1 MAIST
6 NGTVLARVAGALYN
20 TQMSN
25 ATYKEVAA
33 LDPSALVNVLY
44 ARDFN
49 TVSDTT
55 VATTLVANLG
65 LSTVAGL
72 SSWVAAQLTAAGSN
86 KGAKVVELLNG
97 FAQMSAD
104 ATYGAAS
111 TAFNTKVDSA
121 LAMSQT
127 TDNAG
132 GTFGSISTAV
142 AGKTFSLTA
151 GTNNF
156 TGTSGNDT
164 FDGGLTTSSLQT
176 LNSGDSLDGG
186 AGNDELFAVVNGSVT
201 PTVLKNIEKVSI
213 TNTALA
219 SVIDLSNS
227 TGITTLTSQG
237 ATNTTTL
244 QGIDKTLAP
253 TVQDT
258 AFAHTVTFASTTGSS
273 DAATINLQN
282 VTGSAV
288 LTSAGIE
295 TLTLNS
301 IGSSTNVLGVPVFD
315 KATKLNVTGTAGL
328 TLGTLVTSSAL
339 ITNVDASA
347 LAPTSGIGV
356 TATIAGTSA
365 SSISGSSGNDTLT
378 VTTSTGS
385 DSISGGA
392 GTDSITFTAGF
403 ATTDSVN
410 GGDGTD
416 TLTTTAALIVT
427 ASATTPTTYTVTNIE
442 TITANT
448 AHATGQS
455 YTPTNISATANT
467 LNLAGATDTALSG
480 NGDAVT
486 VVGPA
491 SAFTLGFGLSGAA
504 NGATAG
510 GGILGGANTYTI
522 TDTGTAITDS
532 LTINNRAVNSTSGA
546 QLAVFASSNFSITG
560 YETVTLNNG
569 SVGGVAQQVGTVT
582 LAADA
587 GGTTTL
593 NLTGANNITL
603 GVVTANVIDASALT
617 ATGTA
622 VGASTSAVQM
632 VTNSTAT
639 TITGSAGIDNL
650 FGNTATA
657 SSVSG
662 GTGADSITGGSG
674 GDTLLGGAGADSIV
688 AGGGNDS
695 IDAGA
700 GNDNVYMV
708 ATLSA
713 ADTIVGGDDSDTLT
727 FDTTVA
733 HTAAIGAR
741 VSGFETLTAISAV
754 ATLDMSVYS
763 NNTGFT
769 RVNVATGTNSITKA
783 AAELVNVGSTAAV
796 TALTF
801 ARTTN
806 TSADALN
813 LRLGATTG
821 ADLTHAAITAS
832 GEETITLTNS
842 ATSNPT
848 TAQTVTTLSAAA
860 LTTLNIAGS
869 GGMIVTN
876 PITGATS
883 LATVVDSRSG
893 ANVLT
898 LDLSSSTVATT
909 FTGSANGTGQTTLTM
924 GSGANIVNLGGT
936 GNSSITGGSGAES
949 MTGSSGADT
958 LVGGLGADTL
968 SGGSGAD
975 SLSGGS
981 GADSI
986 SGGAGDDTISTDSGA
1001 DTIDGGDGTD
1011 ILALSAAFTDLTT
1024 DTITNVETLNMGG
1037 FAGSMSIANHTAF
1050 TTVSSPGAITLSDA
1064 GTIAA
1069 KAGVAT
1075 YVFAAGTNTFTA
1087 STTAVVNSVTGSTGA
1102 DTFNFGLD
1110 GTNANQVFTAADTVL
1125 GGTGTDT
1132 INFTGNLDFSVTLG
1146 AATIFTGIESMVF
1159 ANTTTPV
1166 TVIVDDGT
1174 LAGGEK
1180 MTIDGSSATSALGIM
1195 TFNAAAE
1202 TGTTSAYNLIGGL
1215 AADVLS
1221 GGAGADSITG
1231 NAGIDTIS
1239 NQPTGIATSSPDIL
1253 SGGAGVD
1260 TFILRGDAAS
1270 AAPATAVALV
1280 PRVNDFTIIDVIQLS
1295 NTTANYTAG
1304 VGTMIGGGAAAA
1316 GATGLTSVATATGSA
1331 IATVAA
1337 TDVVILSTGLATGAS
1352 IQAMFNTAI
1361 GANTI
1366 TGYAAASSIFVTYF
1380 DTTTLQM
1387 NILVANVAGGASAT
1401 NLETADV
1408 VGLVGVVDM
1417 SAATYAALTNANF
1430 SIIAA

>member
-6 NGTVLARVAGALYN
+6 NGTVLTRLAGALYN

-33 LDPSALVNVLY
+33 LDPSSLANVLY

-49 TVSDTT
+49 TVSDAT

-65 LSTVAGL
+65 LTAVAGL
-72 SSWVAAQLTAAGSN
+72 SNWVAAQLTAAGAN

-97 FAQMSAD
+97 FSQMSAD

-151 GTNNF
+151 GTNNL

-237 ATNTTTL
+237 STNTTTL
-244 QGIDKTLAP
+244 QGIALTLAP

-258 AFAHTVTFASTTGSS
+258 AFDHTVTFASTTGSS

-282 VTGSAV
+282 VTGGV
-288 LTSAGIE
+288 LTAAGIE

-301 IGSSTNVLGVPVFD
+301 TGSSTNVLGVPVLAA
-315 KATKLNVTGTAGL
+315 ATKLNVTGTAGL
-328 TLGTLVTSSAL
+328 TLGTLVTSSSL
-339 ITNVDASA
+339 IKNVDASG
-347 LAPTSGIGV
+347 LVPTSGIGV
-356 TATIAGTSA
+356 TATIPGTSA

-378 VTTSTGS
+378 ISTSSGS

-403 ATTDSVN
+403 TTTDSVD

-416 TLTTTAALIVT
+416 TLTTTAALIVA
-427 ASATTPTTYTVTNIE
+427 ASAATPTTYTVTNVE
-442 TITANT
+442 TIRANT
-448 AHATGQS
+448 AHATGES
-455 YTPTNISATANT
+455 YTPTNISATAKT
-467 LNLAGATDTALSG
+467 LNLAGVTNVALSG
-480 NGDAVT
+480 AGDAVS

-491 SAFTLGFGLSGAA
+491 GAFTLGFGLSGAA
-504 NGATAG
+504 NVN
-510 GGILGGANTYTI
+510 GILGGANTYTI
-522 TDTGTAITDS
+522 TDTGTATTDS
-532 LTINNRAVNSTSGA
+532 ITINNSAVNSTTGA
-546 QLAVFASSNFSITG
+546 QLAVFASSIFNVTG

-569 SVGGVAQQVGTVT
+569 SVGAVAQQVGAVT

-622 VGASTSAVQM
+622 VGVGTSAVQM

-754 ATLDMSVYS
+754 AALDMSVYS

-769 RVNVATGTNSITKA
+769 RVNVAAGTNSITKA
-783 AAELVNVGSTAAV
+783 AAELVTVGSTAAV

-813 LRLGATTG
+813 LRLGDLVNTA
-821 ADLTHAAITAS
+821 LTHVAITAS
-832 GEETITLTNS
+832 GEETITLTNA
-842 ATSNPT
+842 ATSVPAN
-848 TAQTVTTLSAAA
+848 AQTVTTLSAAA

-898 LDLSSSTVATT
+898 LDLSNSTVATT
-909 FTGSANGTGQTTLTM
+909 FTGSVNGTGQTTLTM
-924 GSGANIVNLGGT
+924 GTGANIVNLAGT
-936 GNSSITGGSGAES
+936 GNSSIVGGSGAES

-958 LVGGLGADTL
+958 LSGGSGNDTL
-968 SGGSGAD
+968 IGGSGAD
-975 SLSGGS
+975 NLSGGS

-986 SGGAGDDTISTDSGA
+986 NGGAGDDTITTDSGA

-1011 ILALSAAFTDLTT
+1011 ILSLAAAFTDLSL

-1037 FAGSMSIANHTAF
+1037 FAGTMTIAQHASL
-1050 TTVSSPGAITLSDA
+1050 TTISSVGAITLSDIGSVSGKSTVLA
-1064 GTIAA
+1064 
-1069 KAGVAT
+1069 
-1075 YVFAAGTNTFTA
+1075 YNLAAGTNTFTA
-1087 STTAVVNSVTGSTGA
+1087 STTALSNTITGSTGA
-1102 DTFNFGLD
+1102 DTFNFGLLSD
-1110 GTNANQVFTAADTVL
+1110 NATQAFLAADVIT
-1125 GGTGTDT
+1125 GSTGTDT
-1132 INFTGNLDFSVTLG
+1132 LNFTGNIVFLG
-1146 AATIFTGIESMVF
+1146 AAGINALTNVAGVENVVF
-1159 ANTTTPV
+1159 ANTTTAVSV
-1166 TVIVDDGT
+1166 TTVDGNAET
-1174 LAGGEK
+1174 TG
-1180 MTIDGSSATSALGIM
+1180 ATSM
-1195 TFNAAAE
+1195 TFDASSLTTGVFTFSGAAE
-1202 TGTTSAYNLIGGL
+1202 DDSGYNIIGGG
-1215 AADVLS
+1215 AADVLTGTGVADTIS
-1221 GGAGADSITG
+1221 GGAGADNITG
-1231 NAGIDTIS
+1231 GLGADNITSGI
-1239 NQPTGIATSSPDIL
+1239 GADIL
-1253 SGGAGVD
+1253 NFGQTVASLDTVTDFTVGAG
-1260 TFILRGDAAS
+1260 GD
-1270 AAPATAVALV
+1270 
-1280 PRVNDFTIIDVIQLS
+1280 IIDVSSAGNDALGVLVAQVADASTAAVAHADNTILFLS
-1295 NTTANYTAG
+1295 TATRASYDTQAEIAAAFG
-1304 VGTMIGGGAAAA
+1304 VGAEFAAFVNADRNTLLISA
-1316 GATGLTSVATATGSA
+1316 TDDGATQVWMIIEGNDTDIADTNDSV
-1331 IATVAA
+1331 
-1337 TDVVILSTGLATGAS
+1337 
-1352 IQAMFNTAI
+1352 
-1361 GANTI
+1361 
-1366 TGYAAASSIFVTYF
+1366 
-1380 DTTTLQM
+1380 
-1387 NILVANVAGGASAT
+1387 ILVATLTGVTVA
-1401 NLETADV
+1401 N
-1408 VGLVGVVDM
+1408 
-1417 SAATYAALTNANF
+1417 AAAMVAANF
-1430 SIIAA
+1430 QA